1 METTRRQFLKMGV
14 LSGAG
19 LFVLPKFGRGEARVL
34 AKEYKGEESPTFYFS
49 ETGHHLGGSI
59 AEFWRTRGG
68 EDTFG
73 MPITDVILESGM
85 PVQYFKNA
93 RIELHPDNRI
103 MLGLLG
109 SELFEENG
117 FVPVMERPKTPKFG
131 RFYETNGAEEIF
143 GYPISPVLEE
153 EDQPVQYF
161 QRAKFIH
168 DPSKIHPEIQKR
180 AGFYKSMEVKYGQ
193 NLLFLNEVQLANL
206 GEQVAKKKGISTAGV
221 IPKNG
226 AIEYSTFKPSIRIM
240 VDLTKQ
246 RLTLYED
253 ETPVISTVISSGQ
266 NRSRTPVGKFFVR
279 NRVLLQPYRGYNH
292 ITGRNYH
299 YDNVPFN
306 LDFDG
311 ERLIHAV
318 YWHDEFKEVVE
329 EIEEYGVSLGCV
341 NLRVA
346 EAEDVF
352 NKAPVGT
359 PIEISY

>member
-1 METTRRQFLKMGV
+1 METTRRQFLKMAA

-19 LFVLPKFGRGEARVL
+19 LLIPTFGRGEARVL
-34 AKEYKGEESPTFYFS
+34 AKESKREESPTFYFS
-49 ETGHHLGGSI
+49 ETGHNLGGSI

-68 EDTFG
+68 ERTFG
-73 MPITDVILESGM
+73 MPITEVILESGM
-85 PVQYFKNA
+85 RVQYFENA
-93 RIELHPDNRI
+93 RIEIHPNDQI

-109 SELFEENG
+109 SELFEEKG

-143 GYPISPVLEE
+143 GYPISTVLEE
-153 EDQPVQYF
+153 EGQLVQYF

-180 AGFYKSMEVKYGQ
+180 ADFYKRMEALYGQ
-193 NLLFLNEVQLANL
+193 NLLFLNEVQLENL

-221 IPKNG
+221 MPKNG
-226 AIEYSTFKPSIRIM
+226 AIEYSTFKPSVKIM

-246 RLTLYED
+246 KLTLYED
-253 ETPVISTVISSGQ
+253 ETPVIYTSISSGQ
-266 NRSRTPVGKFFVR
+266 DRSRTPTGKFYVR
-279 NRVLLQPYRGYNH
+279 NRVLLQPYRGYND
-292 ITGRNYH
+292 ITRRNYY

-318 YWHDEFKEVVE
+318 YWHDKFE
-329 EIEEYGVSLGCV
+329 EAEEEYGVSLGCI

-346 EAEDVF
+346 VAEEVF
-352 NKAPVGT
+352 NKASVGT
-359 PIEISY
+359 PIEIYY